1 MGKPRKFSPEFTA
14 KVMLEIVSG
23 EKSLAQASR
32 DYRIKD
38 TVLHRWQAQF
48 LEGLPE
54 IFVPGQPVRPIDPA
68 RCR

>member
-1 MGKPRKFSPEFTA
+1 MGKPRKFSPEFKT

-32 DYRIKD
+32 GYRIKD
-38 TVLHRWQAQF
+38 TVPHRWQAQF

-54 IFVPGQPVRPIDPA
+54 IFAVWFSSVPVE
-68 RCR
+68 